1 MSAAKSLLHRQVKL
15 LEYLT
20 SGDAIFQ
27 DKRNTPLDSVL
38 QGIDRWRLDVEARFS
53 HEKRMEKVYA
63 VFPKTCEL
71 LGTAREALVRAFT
84 DTCPPLDISRLANAR
99 QFHDFL
105 SARWRQEPPDPPYLP
120 DVAACELACATAR
133 VFEDRTSKSVEDTQ
147 LSGYIR
153 RRQSVQLLRTA
164 YNIRTMF
171 ETAAID
177 APVERTTRLAIAAT
191 SAGNQPRIIEL
202 PPAVFDLLDV
212 LAAWTD
218 RAAFN
223 GSPEADELI
232 ADLTTAGLLEVSG

>member
-53 HEKRMEKVYA
+53 HEKRMEKIYA

-71 LGTAREALVRAFT
+71 LGTARETLVRAFT
-84 DTCPPLDISRLANAR
+84 DACPPLDISRLTNAR

-105 SARWRQEPPDPPYLP
+105 SARWRREAPDPPYLP
-120 DVAACELACATAR
+120 DVAACELTCATAR
-133 VFEDRTSKSVEDTQ
+133 VFEGLAAGVVETAQ
-147 LSGYIR
+147 PPGHLR
-153 RRQSVQLLRTA
+153 RRQGVQLLRTA
-164 YNIRTMF
+164 YDIRAMF
-171 ETAAID
+171 EDAAID
-177 APVERTTRLAIAAT
+177 APIERTTRLAIAAT

-232 ADLTTAGLLEVSG
+232 TDLTTAGLLEVSG

>member
-71 LGTAREALVRAFT
+71 LGTARETLVRAFT

-105 SARWRQEPPDPPYLP
+105 SARWRREAPDPPYLP
-120 DVAACELACATAR
+120 DVAAYELTCAIAR
-133 VFEDRTSKSVEDTQ
+133 VFEGLAAGVVETAQ
-147 LSGYIR
+147 PPGHLR
-153 RRQSVQLLRTA
+153 RRQGVQLLRTA
-164 YNIRTMF
+164 CDIRAMF
-171 ETAAID
+171 EDAAAE
-177 APVERTTRLAIAAT
+177 APVERATTLAIVG
-191 SAGNQPRIIEL
+191 SPLGNQPRIFEL

-212 LAAWTD
+212 LGAWTD
-218 RAAFN
+218 RAAFS

-232 ADLTTAGLLEVSG
+232 ADLATAGLLEVSG